1 MADQKGSLDKDKLRK
16 LLLLRGVAFESI
28 RGLSCAGSD
37 GKSGRHMGGKDSAS
51 EVSIEG
57 DKTGSSKLLK
67 FQEFKKVKRGGGRI
81 RTAE

>member
-1 MADQKGSLDKDKLRK
+1 
-16 LLLLRGVAFESI
+16 
-28 RGLSCAGSD
+28 
-37 GKSGRHMGGKDSAS
+37 MGGKDSAA

-67 FQEFKKVKRGGGRI
+67 LQEFKKVKRGGGRI